1 MKNGTSGM
9 IGDMKSYAPMGM
21 GTSGTSGSSGGS
33 GTSHKEGEFSDDT
46 NIHVIMPREEYEDL
60 LLMRQ
65 FIYDNGLVL
74 QYEIFLDVLNGIEES
89 KKMMESMVVEDDV
102 ELLDEQNDI

>member
-1 MKNGTSGM
+1 MENGTSGVV
-9 IGDMKSYAPMGM
+9 
-21 GTSGTSGSSGGS
+21 
-33 GTSHKEGEFSDDT
+33 HQEGEFSNDT
-46 NIHVIMPREEYEDL
+46 NIHVIMPREEYDDL

-74 QYEIFLDVLNGIEES
+74 QYEIFLDVLNGIEEN
-89 KKMMESMVVEDDV
+89 KKMMENMVVEDDV